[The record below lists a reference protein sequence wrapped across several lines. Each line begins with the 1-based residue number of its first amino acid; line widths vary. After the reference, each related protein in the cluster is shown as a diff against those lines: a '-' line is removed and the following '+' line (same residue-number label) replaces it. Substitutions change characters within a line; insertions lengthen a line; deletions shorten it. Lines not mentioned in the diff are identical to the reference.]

1 MPDHLTLTGVVATS
15 PRHITTNSGLDITS
29 FRLASGQRRFDREQ
43 KRWVDAETNW
53 YTVTTFR
60 QLALNV
66 ASSIE
71 RGQHVVVTGRL
82 RVRAWENGDKSGT
95 TIELEAEAAGHD
107 LSWGTSAYTKTIFSG
122 SPGEQTESSGGGFVP
137 PESSSAPGLAQA
149 GWAPPPLSGG
159 APDAGDSGGSTG
171 EGGPTADGAD
181 GGSVDDSDALSSE
194 DGEGAA
200 SGSLLVPF

>member
-43 KRWVDAETNW
+43 KKWVDAETNW

-66 ASSIE
+66 VGSVE

-107 LSWGTSAYTKTIFSG
+107 LSWGTSAYTKTVFAGSSG
-122 SPGEQTESSGGGFVP
+122 DAAATPGGGFIP
-137 PESSSAPGLAQA
+137 PETPSGPGLAQV
-149 GWAPPPLSGG
+149 GWAPPLSGG
-159 APDAGDSGGSTG
+159 GGPDASAGSSGS
-171 EGGPTADGAD
+171 PGAD
-181 GGSVDDSDALSSE
+181 AAAEDSAAAAETAAAEDTEADVKAEPGG
-194 DGEGAA
+194 
-200 SGSLLVPF
+200 LLLPF

>member
-66 ASSIE
+66 VGSIE

-82 RVRAWENGDKSGT
+82 RIRAWENGEKSGT

-107 LSWGTSAYTKTIFSG
+107 LSWGTSAYTKTVFAG
-122 SPGEQTESSGGGFVP
+122 SAGEPAEASGGGFVP
-137 PESSSAPGLAQA
+137 SETSSGSGLAQA
-149 GWAPPPLSGG
+149 GWAPPPLAGV
-159 APDAGDSGGSTG
+159 APDAGSASTG
-171 EGGPTADGAD
+171 PARDDGAD
-181 GGSVDDSDALSSE
+181 GDADAA
-194 DGEGAA
+194 DGTEAEVGDAAA

>member
-43 KRWVDAETNW
+43 KKWVDAETNW

-66 ASSIE
+66 VGSIE

-82 RVRAWENGDKSGT
+82 RIRAWENGEKSGT

-107 LSWGTSAYTKTIFSG
+107 LSWGTSAYTKTVFAGSSGDATG
-122 SPGEQTESSGGGFVP
+122 SPGGGFLP
-137 PESSSAPGLAQA
+137 PEALGGPGLAQA
-149 GWAPPPLSGG
+149 GWAPPLLGG
-159 APDAGDSGGSTG
+159 ATPDAGGEATGS
-171 EGGPTADGAD
+171 GAD
-181 GGSVDDSDALSSE
+181 GVA
-194 DGEGAA
+194 GEGDGVAEGADTEVGDPEA

>member
-43 KRWVDAETNW
+43 RRWVDAETNW

-66 ASSIE
+66 AGSIE

-82 RVRAWENGDKSGT
+82 RVRAWESGDKSGT

-107 LSWGTSAYTKTIFSG
+107 LSWGTSAYTKTVFTG
-122 SPGEQTESSGGGFVP
+122 SPGEPAEAPGGRFIP
-137 PESSSAPGLAQA
+137 SESSSAAGLAQA
-149 GWAPPPLSGG
+149 GWAPPLG
-159 APDAGDSGGSTG
+159 AGVPDAGGAAGS
-171 EGGPTADGAD
+171 PGAD
-181 GGSVDDSDALSSE
+181 AAATDAGAE
-194 DGEGAA
+194 DGSAA
-200 SGSLLVPF
+200 SGDPATSGGLLVPF

>member
-66 ASSIE
+66 VGSIE

-82 RVRAWENGDKSGT
+82 RIRAWENGDKSGT

-107 LSWGTSAYTKTIFSG
+107 LSWGTSVYTKTVFAGSSG
-122 SPGEQTESSGGGFVP
+122 ESAESSGGGFVP
-137 PESSSAPGLAQA
+137 PESTITPGLAQA
-149 GWAPPPLSGG
+149 GWAPAPLAGG
-159 APDAGDSGGSTG
+159 SPDAGGGST
-171 EGGPTADGAD
+171 ESTRDDGAAGDTGD
-181 GGSVDDSDALSSE
+181 GDGAERSEADDPAS
-194 DGEGAA
+194 